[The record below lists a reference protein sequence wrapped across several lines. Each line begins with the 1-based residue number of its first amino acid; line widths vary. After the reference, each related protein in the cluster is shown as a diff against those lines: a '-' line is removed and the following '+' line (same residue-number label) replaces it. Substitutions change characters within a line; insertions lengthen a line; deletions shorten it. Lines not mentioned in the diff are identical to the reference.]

1 MPLNSL
7 EKALFLQRK
16 LADSQRSIT
25 LPVENTRLNEKLATF
40 DEEFGK
46 LIAQM
51 EAITRDELLA
61 KTRVDRSNFLAQLNL
76 NRGDQDKRRFL
87 PTNLAKR
94 ACIEDQ
100 VSRLTKTL
108 VETIEDERLSPA
120 LVEAY
125 RKHGIYQMLYH
136 NGVMGYYATFDSRG
150 RYNRER
156 YPPVGPTIMKNAMV
170 GLGFATLSVA
180 FFATVAVLGLS
191 GGWIIA
197 ATALLGSAIAYMT
210 GLLYGIINDIFATKA
225 NLPYF
230 LLGHQATQRSFFI
243 SNDRFVQAIGW
254 GVIAAQPIAIVASIV
269 FGVTIAAVMAS
280 AASPVL
286 TFALPI
292 LLVAVP
298 LFAVCAN
305 VYANHSA
312 DKYIQKGIPL
322 KILSEEK
329 KQEFRTALNLPANA
343 EWIDLDQIDFDS
355 QPFRALVKKNGLLN
369 DYQLDGL
376 ALMSSSKKDKAN
388 WLANSDR
395 NLLGYMATPL
405 LAITGLVLMLT
416 LTSVP
421 VIFFSSLLGTIIPLV
436 AAVIAIASLATA
448 LTYVSVN
455 KEQQTDN
462 RYKLFTSG
470 YNGEKKIDELYV
482 IDEQLHEAAALQI

>member
-1 MPLNSL
+1 MPVNSL
-7 EKALFLQRK
+7 EKTLFLRRK
-16 LADSQRSIT
+16 LAESQKSIT

-51 EAITRDELLA
+51 EAITLDELLA
-61 KTRVDRSNFLAQLNL
+61 ETRVDRNNFLAQLNL

-87 PTNLAKR
+87 RNDLAKR

-108 VETIEDERLSPA
+108 VETIEDESLSPA

-125 RKHGIYQMLYH
+125 RKHNIYQMLYH
-136 NGVMGYYATFDSRG
+136 NGVIG
-150 RYNRER
+150 RYTSSDSWGEYQIKR
-156 YPPVGPTIMKNAMV
+156 YPPVGPTIMKVAMV

-180 FFATVAVLGLS
+180 FFATVAVLGLN

-197 ATALLGSAIAYMT
+197 ATALLGSAIAYMA

-230 LLGHQATQRSFFI
+230 LLGHQVTQHSFFI

-254 GVIAAQPIAIVASIV
+254 GIIAAQPIAIMASIV

-286 TFALPI
+286 TFALPL

-312 DKYIQKGIPL
+312 DKYIQKGISL
-322 KILSEEK
+322 KTLSEEK
-329 KQEFRTALNLPANA
+329 KQEFRTALNLPSDA

-355 QPFRALVKKNGLLN
+355 QSFRVLVKKNGLLN

-395 NLLGYMATPL
+395 NLLGYIGTPL

-421 VIFFSSLLGTIIPLV
+421 VVFFSSLLGTIIPLV
-436 AAVIAIASLATA
+436 AAVIVIASLAIA

-470 YNGEKKIDELYV
+470 NNGEKKMDNLYV
-482 IDEQLHEAAALQI
+482 LDAQLHEAPVL